1 MSRTTT
7 RRPGRLRAIAVA
19 GALAV
24 SMLAGVA
31 SPAAATMPP
40 EHSSG
45 TPSDAPGLDK
55 EHSPQGRSA
64 AAVML
69 RERHGDPEEAES
81 GGVSTMGWSW
91 F

>member
-45 TPSDAPGLDK
+45 TPSDAPGLAHEVKPRD
-55 EHSPQGRSA
+55 A
-64 AAVML
+64 AAEML
-69 RERHGDPEEAES
+69 RERHGDKLDDTGDDAVFTPL
-81 GGVSTMGWSW
+81 GWSW